1 MGRTVTPFTSVLNRE
16 LRNLANYR
24 KALKKED
31 REIFD
36 ELWERARK
44 HIQASVLS
52 SFPIPME
59 SILLSMCIELLKEI
73 KDIRND
79 LNKL

>member
-44 HIQASVLS
+44 HIHASVLS
-52 SFPIPME
+52 SFPLPME

-73 KDIRND
+73 KIVKAMN
-79 LNKL
+79 NEK

>member
-1 MGRTVTPFTSVLNRE
+1 MGRTVTPFSSVLNRE
-16 LRNLANYR
+16 FKNLSNYR

-44 HIQASVLS
+44 HIHASVLS
-52 SFPIPME
+52 SFPLPME

-73 KDIRND
+73 KIVKAMN
-79 LNKL
+79 NEK